1 MQKNL
6 YTVSFF
12 KMYVAYLERLT
23 IKIETPS
30 IHSYYK
36 RMTGGIPPSGKK
48 QANTVNPMI
57 NIENNVIIIP
67 PGNVRKRVF
76 GLLFIEKIIEYTP
89 RRRLII
95 AIVT

>member
-1 MQKNL
+1 
-6 YTVSFF
+6 
-12 KMYVAYLERLT
+12 
-23 IKIETPS
+23 
-30 IHSYYK
+30 
-36 RMTGGIPPSGKK
+36 
-48 QANTVNPMI
+48 MI